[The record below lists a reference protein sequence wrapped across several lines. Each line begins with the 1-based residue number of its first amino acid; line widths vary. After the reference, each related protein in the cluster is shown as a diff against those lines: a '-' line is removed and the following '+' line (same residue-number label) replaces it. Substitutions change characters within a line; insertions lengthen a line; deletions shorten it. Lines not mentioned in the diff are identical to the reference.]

1 MRDFRVRLA
10 GGILLIAAGIFLL
23 LERAGV
29 IGSILPYVWVAL
41 FAASGVVFL
50 LVYATNRQ
58 HWWALIPGFTL
69 IGLSATSGT
78 AVFMPDLI
86 GDFGGTLFL
95 GGIALSFWLIFALHR
110 EHWWA
115 GIPAGVLT
123 TIAVVAG
130 IGQDAVGLDTGAI
143 FFIGMGLTFLLIY
156 VVPPQSGRRLWPLIT
171 ATILLSIGVI
181 ILTPYVEALNY
192 LGPAAL
198 ILGGGYF
205 LFRALRGSPSSDTS
219 SQEQSEED

>member
-1 MRDFRVRLA
+1 MRDFRLRLA
-10 GGILLIAAGIFLL
+10 GGILLIAAGIFLF

-58 HWWALIPGFTL
+58 HWWALIPGFAL

-86 GDFGGTLFL
+86 GDLGGTLFM

-110 EHWWA
+110 ERWWA

-130 IGQDAVGLDTGAI
+130 IGQDAVGLDTGAV
-143 FFIGMGLTFLLIY
+143 FLIGLGLTFLLIY
-156 VVPPQSGRRLWPLIT
+156 IVPPQSGRRLWPLIT
-171 ATILLSIGVI
+171 AAILLSIGVI

-192 LGPAAL
+192 VGPAAL

-205 LFRALRGSPSSDTS
+205 LLRALRGSSSSDTS